1 MGVDLGV
8 EGDCDCGGM
17 HPVDMRLFAGASG
30 GEQSLRSCC
39 RKKGALR
46 HVDRCS
52 TGDIDKMFNV
62 LSARIVEANGR
73 LLIEEYESHRGLV
86 HNS

>member
-17 HPVDMRLFAGASG
+17 HPVDMRLLA
-30 GEQSLRSCC
+30 GEQSLRSCG

-46 HVDRCS
+46 HADRCS
-52 TGDIDKMFNV
+52 TGDVDKMFNV

-73 LLIEEYESHRGLV
+73 LLIEEYESHRGLG